1 VKPPAFTYHRPTDL
15 GEALAVLA
23 ETGTDGKVLAG
34 GQSLV
39 PVLNMRLAAP
49 AHLVDINRLPD
60 LAAVRHDGTAVRV
73 GALVRHAD
81 LERDGAAAAALPLLR
96 EATRHVAHPAIR
108 NRGTTVGSLAHGDP
122 AAEMPA
128 VLALLGGHVELASTA
143 GRRTVPAAE
152 FFVGPLETAIRP
164 GELAVA
170 AVFPIPAGLVRPG
183 LRGSQAHSSPPA
195 GLVRPGLRGSQAHS
209 SPPAARTGTAWLELS
224 RRHGDYALC
233 GVGALVTVDDD
244 NRVTTARVACCSVG
258 PVPVVVEVT
267 DAVAGRPG
275 AGADWTAAGALAAGK
290 VDPDGDIHATAAYR
304 RHLVGVLT
312 ARALRSAT
320 AAAAAGGREGEG

>member
-15 GEALAVLA
+15 DEALAVLA
-23 ETGTDGKVLAG
+23 ETGADGKVLAG

-60 LAAVRHDGTAVRV
+60 LASVRADPTAVRV

-81 LERDGAAAAALPLLR
+81 LARDRDAASVLPLLGD
-96 EATRHVAHPAIR
+96 ATRHVAHPAIR

-128 VLALLGGHVELASTA
+128 VLALLGGHVDLASAA

-164 GELAVA
+164 GEMAVE
-170 AVFPIPAGLVRPG
+170 AVFPVPVG
-183 LRGSQAHSSPPA
+183 
-195 GLVRPGLRGSQAHS
+195 
-209 SPPAARTGTAWLELS
+209 RTGTTWLELS

-244 NRVTTARVACCSVG
+244 LRVTTARVACCSVG
-258 PVPVVVEVT
+258 PVPVVVDVT
-267 DAVAGRPG
+267 DAVVGRPG
-275 AGADWTAAGALAAGK
+275 ISADWTAAGALAAGK

-304 RHLVGVLT
+304 WHLVGVLT
-312 ARALRSAT
+312 ARALRTAT
-320 AAAAAGGREGEG
+320 AAAAAAGREGEV

>member
-23 ETGTDGKVLAG
+23 ETGADGKVLAG

-49 AHLVDINRLPD
+49 AHLVDINRLPG
-60 LAAVRHDGTAVRV
+60 LASVRADGTAVRV

-81 LERDGAAAAALPLLR
+81 LERDRAAARLLPLLG

-128 VLALLGGHVELASTA
+128 VLALFGGHVELASLPGPDHARTA
-143 GRRTVPAAE
+143 PKRAALLGVNSEPGSPMPGQPGTGEPSWGGSAVSGRTVPAAE

-170 AVFPIPAGLVRPG
+170 AVFPVPAG
-183 LRGSQAHSSPPA
+183 
-195 GLVRPGLRGSQAHS
+195 
-209 SPPAARTGTAWLELS
+209 RTGTAWLELS

-233 GVGALVTVDDD
+233 GIGALVTVDDD
-244 NRVTTARVACCSVG
+244 LRITTARVACCSVG
-258 PVPVVVEVT
+258 PVPVVVDVT
-267 DAVAGRPG
+267 DAVAGR
-275 AGADWTAAGALAAGK
+275 AGVSADWTAAGALAAGK

-312 ARALRSAT
+312 ARALRTAT
-320 AAAAAGGREGEG
+320 DRAEGVD

>member
-1 VKPPAFTYHRPTDL
+1 VKPPAFTYHRPTAL

-60 LAAVRHDGTAVRV
+60 LAAVRADGTAVRV

-170 AVFPIPAGLVRPG
+170 AVFPVPAGK
-183 LRGSQAHSSPPA
+183 
-195 GLVRPGLRGSQAHS
+195 
-209 SPPAARTGTAWLELS
+209 TGTAWLELS
-224 RRHGDYALC
+224 RRLGDYALC

-244 NRVTTARVACCSVG
+244 NRVTNARVACCSVG

-312 ARALRSAT
+312 ARALRTAT
-320 AAAAAGGREGEG
+320 AAAAAAGREGEG